1 MATTSYSNLFGTN
14 GSGQQ
19 TTSNLFGQQA
29 TAPKPQYQPPQN
41 FAQMQQ
47 QGMARPAPP
56 QAKPFQQYG
65 GSQQA
70 QQARTAML
78 GQLQQQLAQPT
89 RFDTQAFQQIRGAQQ
104 ANLGQEYKGM
114 QQELEERLARQG
126 LSASTMGMGRYGD
139 LAGQQSRALAGLDA
153 QLLQAAAQTQAQDR
167 LAAMQAAQG
176 FAELAGSQDLQ
187 QFEANRVGQATEF
200 EQGLRAAEFG
210 QRQFEQTGQMG
221 LSQAQLGEQARQF
234 DIQQQLQETMGL
246 GQLGIN
252 QQEVDLRA
260 QALQQQAASEGR
272 SLDLQAARDQASR
285 EQFATQFGEQR
296 AARLDQLGISTREL
310 DLRAQQLAQQ
320 AFMEGRTLDLQQA
333 RDAAEVDIRGRQL
346 QQEALLQGRSLDL
359 QQARDIAQNEQ
370 TAANLKQQDQQ
381 FRARLSVED
390 RQFNDT
396 LAEQRQQRLQQLGV
410 SQQQLDL
417 EAARIRNEYERSGQ
431 QITNQQ
437 AQFQAELGL
446 RTQQVQNEFALQGRR
461 VSVEEAAQIAQTQQ
475 FEAQR
480 LQRQA
485 EFTATLG
492 AEEQRFVRDLQL
504 RRDTLNQA
512 ETQALREYDERV
524 RQFDEDMTLRET
536 QLGQQNNQFLQEQ
549 RLRQMLGM
557 TEATGVV
564 FDAQGRPITNAA
576 GQPLLTQPALQAQ
589 QSLMV
594 QLAGIMSGSTAP
606 PTQYNALLQLLMNAF
621 GSPAPAGSTN
631 TNTGATGSSL
641 PPGTWGGTTG
651 GTFDTTV
658 PGPGSDTEPVR

>member
-14 GSGQQ
+14 GAGQQ

-29 TAPKPQYQPPQN
+29 AAPKQQYQPPQN

-70 QQARTAML
+70 QQARSAML

-89 RFDTQAFQQIRGAQQ
+89 RFDTEAFKQIRGAQQ
-104 ANLGQEYKGM
+104 AQLGQEYKGM

-126 LSASTMGMGRYGD
+126 LSASTFGSGRFGD
-139 LAGQQSRALAGLDA
+139 LAGQQSRALASLDA
-153 QLLQAAAQTQAQDR
+153 QLLQQAAQTQAQDR
-167 LAAMQAAQG
+167 LAAMQAGQG
-176 FAELAGSQDLQ
+176 FAELAGAQDLQ

-210 QRQFEQTGQMG
+210 QRQFEQAGTMG
-221 LSQAQLGEQARQF
+221 LSQAQLAEQARQF

-252 QQEVDLRA
+252 QQEVNLRA

-272 SLDLQAARDQASR
+272 SLDLQAARDQAQR

-296 AARLDQLGISTREL
+296 AARLDSLGISTREL

-320 AFMEGRTLDLQQA
+320 AFAEGRTLDLQAA

-370 TAANLKQQDQQ
+370 TAANLRQQDQQ
-381 FRARLSVED
+381 FRQRLSVED
-390 RQFNDT
+390 RQFNDQ
-396 LAEQRQQRLQQLGV
+396 LAEQRTQRLQQLGV
-410 SQQQLDL
+410 TEQQLEL
-417 EAARIRNEYERSGQ
+417 EKARIKNDYERSGQ

-437 AQFQAELGL
+437 AQFQAELAL

-461 VSVEEAAQIAQTQQ
+461 VSVEEAAQIAQDRQFNAQQ
-475 FEAQR
+475 AQR
-480 LQRQA
+480 TA
-485 EFTATLG
+485 EFEKTLT
-492 AEEQRFVRDLQL
+492 AEESRYARDLTL
-504 RRDTLNQA
+504 RRDTLTQA
-512 ETQALREYDERV
+512 EQQDFRAFEERK
-524 RQFDEDMTLRET
+524 RQFDAELDFRED
-536 QLGQQNNQFLQEQ
+536 QLGQQENQFQQEQ
-549 RLRQMLGM
+549 RLRKMLGM

-564 FDAQGRPITNAA
+564 FDAQGRPVTSG
-576 GQPLLTQPALQAQ
+576 GQPLLTQPSLQAQ

-594 QLAGIMSGSTAP
+594 QLAGILSGATTDPKYTESIMKRLMEVFGAPTTTTTNNQSGGGGGGTGGWGDVDPNRFDTIIP
-606 PTQYNALLQLLMNAF
+606 PT
-621 GSPAPAGSTN
+621 
-631 TNTGATGSSL
+631 
-641 PPGTWGGTTG
+641 
-651 GTFDTTV
+651 
-658 PGPGSDTEPVR
+658 TEPAR

>member
-14 GSGQQ
+14 GAGQQ

-29 TAPKPQYQPPQN
+29 TAPKQQYQPPQN

-56 QAKPFQQYG
+56 QAKPFQAYG

-89 RFDTQAFQQIRGAQQ
+89 RFDTEAFKQIRGAQQ

-126 LSASTMGMGRYGD
+126 LSASTMGMGRFGD

-153 QLLQAAAQTQAQDR
+153 QLLQQAAQTQAQDR
-167 LAAMQAAQG
+167 LAAMQAGQG

-210 QRQFEQTGQMG
+210 QRQFEQAGTMG

-252 QQEVDLRA
+252 QQEVNLRA

-272 SLDLQAARDQASR
+272 SLDLQAARDQAQR
-285 EQFATQFGEQR
+285 EQFTTQFGEQR
-296 AARLDQLGISTREL
+296 AARLDSLGISTREL

-320 AFMEGRTLDLQQA
+320 AFAEGRTLDLQAA
-333 RDAAEVDIRGRQL
+333 RDQAEVDIRGRQL

-381 FRARLSVED
+381 FRQRLSVED
-390 RQFNDT
+390 RQFNDQ
-396 LAEQRQQRLQQLGV
+396 LAEQRTQRLQQFGV
-410 SQQQLDL
+410 SQQQFEL
-417 EAARIRNEYERSGQ
+417 ETAKVRNEYERSGQ

-446 RTQQVQNEFALQGRR
+446 RTQQVQNEYLLQGRR
-461 VSVEEAAQIAQTQQ
+461 VSVEEAQQIAQTQQ

-480 LQRQA
+480 KQRDDEFNRTIAA
-485 EFTATLG
+485 E
-492 AEEQRFVRDLQL
+492 L
-504 RRDTLNQA
+504 RRVGATEKEVADRKLMFD
-512 ETQALREYDERV
+512 DEM
-524 RQFDEDMTLRET
+524 QLKED
-536 QLGQQNNQFLQEQ
+536 QLKQQNDQFLQEQ

-564 FDAQGRPITNAA
+564 FDAQGRPVTSG
-576 GQPLLTQPALQAQ
+576 GQPLLTQPSLQAQ

-594 QLAGIMSGSTAP
+594 QLAGIMSGATAVP
-606 PTQYNALLQLLMNAF
+606 PQYNDLLKALMAAF
-621 GSPAPAGSTN
+621 GTPTTTTTNNQSGGGGGS
-631 TNTGATGSSL
+631 GGYATGV
-641 PPGTWGGTTG
+641 
-651 GTFDTTV
+651 FDTTRPPSGQTQV
-658 PGPGSDTEPVR
+658 

>member
-1 MATTSYSNLFGTN
+1 MATSYANLFGTN
-14 GSGQQ
+14 GAGQQ

-29 TAPKPQYQPPQN
+29 AAPKQQYQPPQT
-41 FAQMQQ
+41 FSQMQQ

-104 ANLGQEYKGM
+104 AQLGQEYKGM

-126 LSASTMGMGRYGD
+126 LSASTFGSGRFGD

-167 LAAMQAAQG
+167 LAAMQAAQN
-176 FAELAGSQDLQ
+176 FAELAGAQDLQ

-210 QRQFEQTGQMG
+210 QRQFEQAGTMG

-252 QQEVDLRA
+252 QQEVNLRA

-272 SLDLQAARDQASR
+272 SLDLQAARDQAQR

-320 AFMEGRTLDLQQA
+320 AFMEGRSLDLQAA

-370 TAANLKQQDQQ
+370 TAANLRQQDQQ
-381 FRARLSVED
+381 FRQRLSVED
-390 RQFNDT
+390 RQFNDQ
-396 LAEQRQQRLQQLGV
+396 LAEQRTQRLQQLGV
-410 SQQQLDL
+410 SEQQFGL

-437 AQFQAELGL
+437 AQFQAELAL

-480 LQRQA
+480 KQRDA
-485 EFTATLG
+485 EFERTIG
-492 AEEQRFVRDLQL
+492 AEL
-504 RRDTLNQA
+504 RRVGATEKEVADRKLMFD
-512 ETQALREYDERV
+512 DELA
-524 RQFDEDMTLRET
+524 FKID
-536 QLGQQNNQFLQEQ
+536 QLEQQNEQFTVET
-549 RLRQMLGM
+549 RLRRMLGM
-557 TEATGVV
+557 TEATGVIY
-564 FDAQGRPITNAA
+564 DEQGRPTTTG
-576 GQPLLTQPALQAQ
+576 GQLRLTQPSLQAQ

-594 QLAGIMSGSTAP
+594 QLAGIMSGATAVP
-606 PTQYNALLQLLMNAF
+606 PEYSNLLKALMAAF
-621 GSPAPAGSTN
+621 GAPSTPGDDTGNSGSGPN
-631 TNTGATGSSL
+631 ETG
-641 PPGTWGGTTG
+641 PTG
-651 GTFDTTV
+651 GTVDPLFA
-658 PGPGSDTEPVR
+658 PRPPQP